1 MLNVIFILLTAAVF
15 AFFLMICLTLF
26 RIERAVKIT
35 LTIAERTILKNYG
48 KR

>member
-1 MLNVIFILLTAAVF
+1 MLVIFILLIAAVL
-15 AFFLMICLTLF
+15 AFFLMLCLTLF
-26 RIERAVKIT
+26 RIERTVKIT

>member
-1 MLNVIFILLTAAVF
+1 MLIIFILLTAAVLV
-15 AFFLMICLTLF
+15 FFLMLCLTLF

-48 KR
+48 KK